1 MGGVGGA
8 HIHPQTH
15 ITEHIIAEYICLSHP
30 AGDEGKGRRCR
41 SELDWSLMRCSVP
54 DISSGDNWL
63 SDRVRHGCCGLFMS
77 GRWDYVQL
85 SLSLV
90 IEVTSEDRGRVQ
102 IVC

>member
-1 MGGVGGA
+1 MGGA

-77 GRWDYVQL
+77 ER
-85 SLSLV
+85 
-90 IEVTSEDRGRVQ
+90 
-102 IVC
+102 